1 MIPFVKI
8 SISEAEKK
16 AVMQVL
22 ESGMV
27 AQGPRVKEFEA
38 MFADYCTVKH
48 AVALTSGTSA
58 LHTALYALGIKQNDE
73 VITTPF
79 TFVATANCIAMQ
91 NAKPVFAD
99 ICPDTFNID
108 PKSVEQKITSK
119 TKAIIPVDLFGHV
132 YDVEAINKIANANGL
147 KILEDAAQSISAEY
161 NGKRAGGHGHCAA
174 FSFYATKNMITGE
187 GGMLTTDNEEYA
199 ELARRFRHHGQSEQT
214 RYQYY
219 DLGYNYRMTDI
230 QAAIGIEQLKQID
243 SVTQNRI
250 ANAKKLNTELKDVRG
265 IETPIIHEGYKHVFH
280 QYTIKTDAGNRDTI
294 MQIIKDNGVGC
305 GVYYPKPLHLH
316 PFYTR
321 LGYKEGDF
329 PVAEELSKRVI
340 ALPVHQS
347 LSDNDLDK
355 IIEVVKKAVKQ

>member
-8 SISEAEKK
+8 SISDAEKK
-16 AVMQVL
+16 AVMKVL
-22 ESGMV
+22 ESGMI
-27 AQGPRVKEFEA
+27 AQGPQVKEFET
-38 MFADYCTVKH
+38 MFADYCGVKH
-48 AVALTSGTSA
+48 AIALTSGTSA

-79 TFVATANCIAMQ
+79 TFVASANCIAMQ

-108 PKSVEQKITSK
+108 PKSVEKKITSK
-119 TKAIIPVDLFGHV
+119 TKAIIPVDLFGHI
-132 YDVEAINKIANANGL
+132 YDIAAINDIANTHDL

-161 NGKRAGGHGHCAA
+161 NDKRAGGFGHCAA

-187 GGMLTTDNEEYA
+187 GGMLTTDNEEFA

-243 SVTQNRI
+243 DITQKRI
-250 ANAKKLNTELKDVRG
+250 ANAEKLNAELQHISGLEIPTIRD
-265 IETPIIHEGYKHVFH
+265 GYKHVFH
-280 QYTIKTDAGNRDTI
+280 QYTIKTDAARRDII
-294 MQIIKDNGVGC
+294 MQKIKENGVGC
-305 GVYYPKPLHLH
+305 GIYYPKPLHLH
-316 PFYTR
+316 PFYTS

-329 PVAEELSKRVI
+329 PVAEEMSKRVI
-340 ALPVHQS
+340 ALPIHQS
-347 LSDNDLDK
+347 LSDNDLEQ
-355 IIEVVKKAVKQ
+355 IIEGVKKAIKK